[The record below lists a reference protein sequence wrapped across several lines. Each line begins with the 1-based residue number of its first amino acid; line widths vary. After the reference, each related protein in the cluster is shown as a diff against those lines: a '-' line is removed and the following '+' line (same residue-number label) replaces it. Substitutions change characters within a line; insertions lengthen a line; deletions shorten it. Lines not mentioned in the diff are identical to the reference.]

1 MDIYKDFF
9 NFNNISFM
17 YIPLLDNDLDKHL
30 GPNIAPPFNS
40 NLKEDKSTPFT
51 FTTPLILQML
61 PIASLKPPF
70 KRGNIIRAR
79 MLALSLFNAIIIF
92 DFVIITL
99 KTSIS
104 KSSVYKLK
112 SKAISRG

>member
-1 MDIYKDFF
+1 
-9 NFNNISFM
+9 
-17 YIPLLDNDLDKHL
+17 
-30 GPNIAPPFNS
+30 
-40 NLKEDKSTPFT
+40 
-51 FTTPLILQML
+51 
-61 PIASLKPPF
+61 
-70 KRGNIIRAR
+70 